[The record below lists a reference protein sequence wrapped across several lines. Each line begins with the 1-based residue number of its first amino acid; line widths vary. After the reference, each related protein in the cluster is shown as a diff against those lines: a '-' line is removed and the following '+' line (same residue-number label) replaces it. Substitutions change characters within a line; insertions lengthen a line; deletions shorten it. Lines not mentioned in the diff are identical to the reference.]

1 MTSFRL
7 APMYPIIWG
16 LTLIL
21 LAIPL
26 VLFAVAWVETS
37 ILVVPAVL
45 VVTIYSL
52 VWLRFWPTMLVVR
65 QYVLEVIWPLNRIRL
80 CV

>member
-7 APMYPIIWG
+7 APMYPIICG